1 MWIEQ
6 KFVGRWRSIIKYD
19 FYPSTIKG
27 WCGIVVPLPG
37 GQAAFIQFSTSL
49 DLKLSI
55 ATFIIINFLASLFS
69 RAADIY
75 SNIILSLI
83 LSDPLHPSH
92 LYSPCKITY
101 VHPPPP
107 RAPSVCHLFCLIP
120 SPSISAGT
128 FKLLIEF
135 SEEYPNKPPT
145 VRFVSRMFHP
155 NGKWASSWNALNY
168 QWCST
173 HVHWSLQSVLTFKQ
187 LS

>member
-1 MWIEQ
+1 MNKSTYFNYSMMWIEQ

-27 WCGIVVPLPG
+27 WCGIVVRLPG
-37 GQAAFIQFSTSL
+37 GPAAFIQFSPSL

-55 ATFIIINFLASLFS
+55 ASFIIINFLASLFS

-101 VHPPPP
+101 VHPPSRSLCLSFVLPHTL
-107 RAPSVCHLFCLIP
+107 SVYLCRNI
-120 SPSISAGT
+120 
-128 FKLLIEF
+128 
-135 SEEYPNKPPT
+135 
-145 VRFVSRMFHP
+145 
-155 NGKWASSWNALNY
+155 
-168 QWCST
+168 
-173 HVHWSLQSVLTFKQ
+173 
-187 LS
+187 